1 MALLTHT
8 GDRRRASL
16 GSYGRPRMTGEL
28 KELGLDVRHRR
39 VGRLMRQNGVK
50 ALRTR
55 KHKATTDGDH
65 SLNISPNLLFQ
76 DFWASRSNQKWA
88 GDISYIWTH
97 KSWAYI
103 AAILNLHS
111 RRAVGWAISNR
122 LKSDL
127 AVHALVMAIALRRPP
142 NGCIHHADRGSQYCS
157 HNNQKLLIQH
167 GLRTSMSGK
176 GNCHNNAAVE
186 TFLKTIKAEMI
197 WRRSWPA
204 RRSSRSRCSTTSTA
218 SQIRAADTQPSAVKA
233 AWPMSER
240 PPK

>member
-28 KELGLDVRHRR
+28 KELGLDARHRR

-55 KHKATTDGDH
+55 KHKATTDGDR

-76 DFWASRSNQKWA
+76 DFWASSSNQKWA
-88 GDISYIWTH
+88 GDISYIRTH
-97 KSWAYI
+97 KGWVYLAV
-103 AAILNLHS
+103 ILNLHS

-157 HNNQKLLIQH
+157 HNDQKLLLQH

-176 GNCHNNAAVE
+176 GNCYDNATVE
-186 TFLKTIKAEMI
+186 TFSKTIKVEII

-204 RRSSRSRCSTTSTA
+204 RRSVEFALLDYINGFSNPRRRHPALGCKSRLAYERKTA
-218 SQIRAADTQPSAVKA
+218 
-233 AWPMSER
+233 
-240 PPK
+240 